1 MPLDDFAIFDSLY
14 PALRRFAAVVAD
26 ADMDPDD
33 LVQDALAAT
42 LSRRELHELE
52 YPKAYLEQA
61 IINVASNGRRR
72 AGTLAKLLPRLRGD
86 TERVDAYPSDIS
98 VLDQLAPLDRA
109 VIYLA
114 DIDRLP
120 HDLIAT
126 ELAMTPAAVRKRVSR
141 ARKQLRQ
148 ILGVELTALPSTI
161 GDDE

>member
-1 MPLDDFAIFDSLY
+1 
-14 PALRRFAAVVAD
+14 
-26 ADMDPDD
+26 MDPDD

-42 LSRRELHELE
+42 LSRHELHELE

-61 IINVASNGRRR
+61 IVNVASNGRRR
-72 AGTLAKLLPRLRGD
+72 AGTMAKLLPRLRSDSNIVD
-86 TERVDAYPSDIS
+86 TYPSDLSI
-98 VLDQLAPLDRA
+98 LDQLAPLDRA

-120 HDLIAT
+120 HGLIAT

-141 ARKQLRQ
+141 ARKQLRHL
-148 ILGVELTALPSTI
+148 LGAELTALPSTT